1 VTVNGN
7 QGKRNSIGKP
17 VTALVWT
24 VLFILQTMP
33 TWASSLGV
41 FVSIAPQKYFVQKIG
56 GTLVNVSLLVPA
68 GADPHTY
75 EPKPRQMVELSKS
88 ALYFAVGID
97 FEKAWLKK
105 IAATHPRMRIVHTD
119 EGITKIPMTNQ
130 HPQEGDSHKH
140 DKRTQHHDGALDPH
154 VWLAPAPVK
163 IQAAHILKALIEADP
178 KNRLPYTAGYD
189 AFLKELD
196 ALDGEL
202 KALFAGRKGE
212 PFMVFHPAWGYFAE
226 AYGLEQ
232 IPVEI
237 EGKEPKAAQ
246 LQSLIRRARERGV
259 KVVFVQPQFSTK
271 SAEMVAREIGG
282 QVVQVDSLAES
293 WDANLREVA
302 RKFRAALQ

>member
-1 VTVNGN
+1 
-7 QGKRNSIGKP
+7 
-17 VTALVWT
+17 
-24 VLFILQTMP
+24 M
-33 TWASSLGV
+33 
-41 FVSIAPQKYFVQKIG
+41 
-56 GTLVNVSLLVPA
+56 
-68 GADPHTY
+68 
-75 EPKPRQMVELSKS
+75 
-88 ALYFAVGID
+88 
-97 FEKAWLKK
+97 
-105 IAATHPRMRIVHTD
+105 
-119 EGITKIPMTNQ
+119 
-130 HPQEGDSHKH
+130 
-140 DKRTQHHDGALDPH
+140 
-154 VWLAPAPVK
+154 K

-189 AFLKELD
+189 AFMKELD

-226 AYGLEQ
+226 AYGLKQ

-282 QVVQVDSLAES
+282 QVVPVDSLAEN

>member
-1 VTVNGN
+1 M
-7 QGKRNSIGKP
+7 NSIGKYIAGLIC
-17 VTALVWT
+17 TAL
-24 VLFILQTMP
+24 ILPYTMP
-33 TWASSLGV
+33 VWASSVGV
-41 FVSIAPQKYFVQKIG
+41 FVSIAPQKYFARKIG
-56 GTLVNVSLLVPA
+56 GTLVNVSVLVPS

-88 ALYFAVGID
+88 ALYFAVGVD

-105 IAATHPRMRIVHTD
+105 IAATHPRMRIIHTD
-119 EGITKIPMTNQ
+119 EGIAKIPMSDPHRHDGNI
-130 HPQEGDSHKH
+130 HRH
-140 DKRTQHHDGALDPH
+140 DKKEQPLAGAPDPH

-163 IQAAHILKALIEADP
+163 VQAAHILKALIEADP

-196 ALDGEL
+196 TLDGEL

-212 PFMVFHPAWGYFAE
+212 QFMVFHPAWGYFAE
-226 AYGLEQ
+226 AYGLQ
-232 IPVEI
+232 QVPVEV
-237 EGKEPKAAQ
+237 EGREPKAAQ

-259 KVVFVQPQFSTK
+259 KVIFVQPQLSAK

-282 QVVQVDSLAES
+282 AVVRVDPLAEN
-293 WDANLREVA
+293 WDANMREVA